1 MGLGPATLVFHG
13 KRSLALWA
21 LVELHHVSN
30 AGDAQAV
37 KVESAQPA
45 DAGAPRRFADYR
57 VHIDTAAVPSGVTLR
72 ELI

>member
-1 MGLGPATLVFHG
+1 MTTAADIITEALRLFGIIDAT
-13 KRSLALWA
+13 
-21 LVELHHVSN
+21 
-30 AGDAQAV
+30 
-37 KVESAQPA
+37 ESAQPA